1 ELTNAYHGALC
12 NRPYE
17 TKMNSVKY
25 IGYTISLISRPDIRY
40 VDILNNI
47 NFAGSTIN
55 LVQTISNNCLVS
67 SNNQLLGR
75 SGHLVQQ
82 NDRDRGS
89 RRNHN
94 QRYDLSKILIPQSD
108 FNFEM
113 SNAKCNKK
121 DLAKKVKITPN
132 HNLKDENCVD
142 GIEFGPEEEDDD
154 AIGMTRTQKLF
165 MAEQKQKQPEEKHLN
180 LEAFEQFSIDSERYY
195 SDYRNCC
202 KSWGKYCGGC
212 EIREG
217 YSNRYIGE

>member
-1 ELTNAYHGALC
+1 
-12 NRPYE
+12 
-17 TKMNSVKY
+17 MNSVKY
-25 IGYTISLISRPDIRY
+25 IG
-40 VDILNNI
+40 
-47 NFAGSTIN
+47 
-55 LVQTISNNCLVS
+55 
-67 SNNQLLGR
+67 

-82 NDRDRGS
+82 NGRDRGS
-89 RRNHN
+89 RRNHDR
-94 QRYDLSKILIPQSD
+94 RYDLSRILVPQSD
-108 FNFEM
+108 FNFET

-132 HNLKDENCVD
+132 YDLKDENCVD

-154 AIGMTRTQKLF
+154 GLMPLAKTYNMAKSFFDNISCEIKERLERQGPSGRELS

-202 KSWGKYCGGC
+202 KSRCKYCGGC